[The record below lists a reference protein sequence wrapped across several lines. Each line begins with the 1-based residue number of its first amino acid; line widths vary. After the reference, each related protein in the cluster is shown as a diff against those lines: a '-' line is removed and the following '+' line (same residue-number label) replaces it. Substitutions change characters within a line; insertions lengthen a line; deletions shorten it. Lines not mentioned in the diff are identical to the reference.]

1 MDRDDVADLV
11 RGRDLVLTVVDPGF
25 AAVRAWVNQ
34 AGLAAEVPSL
44 QVSLEGADARL
55 GPLVLPGEGP
65 CYLCWRMRALACADD
80 FDLAMAREEALD
92 RARAPLNRPLLPGL
106 VESAAAVL
114 VRDVLALTTS
124 IGQPALAA
132 HVITIDALRGSQ
144 TTDTVL
150 TRPDCPACSKKGR
163 PPAEDPC
170 LSELESEPRRETDF
184 DTIAATAAGELCGL
198 VRNLDLIPKVLAE
211 PRQPLIV
218 RAEVANVRFAAGD
231 DAFMTCSG
239 KGMDLLGARNTALGE
254 ALERYSSLTWKPP
267 RHRRAR
273 RDQLD
278 YPSLDP
284 RELVLFAES
293 QYASLPFAPYSEE
306 SELDWVPARSLVSDR
321 EVWVPLQGATLGSE
335 HTHGRGLLF
344 GPTSNGFAA
353 GPSLSFAVEHALLE
367 VIERD
372 AFLLAWMHRLET
384 QPYQASTI
392 PDDTT
397 RSIAELYARRG
408 VRIEVHLL
416 PTDSLATVAIAVAW
430 AATEPA
436 GVVGLGAALDPVS
449 AARGAVLEI
458 GQVRPALVARL
469 GDPATRDRL
478 RELVADPSRVAE
490 LEDHD
495 LLYADHATAGRGL
508 AHLRVRPVEPWPEG
522 ATADIGLRAL
532 VGSLAAV
539 AGDALYLDVTTD
551 DVAALGV
558 KVARAII
565 PGFQPI
571 HFGADQARLGHPR
584 LVSMPATLGWRAA
597 SIAVADLNRDP
608 HPLA

>member
-1 MDRDDVADLV
+1 MSPITPARRLAPAAGLEVVSTPDGLVLATATGVLRLDGGVAVAVLERLLPELERRPTVPELLVRLRDLPGEELTRIVERLVGAGLISELPSPGEPTPPAWLSLITSDLAARQRVAERLSAVRLLLIGQEPVTAVLSRTLAEAGISHFDILPPEGLDRDDVADLV

-416 PTDSLATVAIAVAW
+416 PTDSLATVAMAVA
-430 AATEPA
+430 
-436 GVVGLGAALDPVS
+436 
-449 AARGAVLEI
+449 
-458 GQVRPALVARL
+458 
-469 GDPATRDRL
+469 
-478 RELVADPSRVAE
+478 
-490 LEDHD
+490 
-495 LLYADHATAGRGL
+495 
-508 AHLRVRPVEPWPEG
+508 
-522 ATADIGLRAL
+522 
-532 VGSLAAV
+532 
-539 AGDALYLDVTTD
+539 
-551 DVAALGV
+551 
-558 KVARAII
+558 
-565 PGFQPI
+565 
-571 HFGADQARLGHPR
+571 
-584 LVSMPATLGWRAA
+584 
-597 SIAVADLNRDP
+597 
-608 HPLA
+608 